1 MPVNSDVNGHLRDL
15 YVTMFK
21 GYFKL
26 PDEVGRLK
34 PRMVFAL
41 LDGLADDEKP
51 TSAGIPPHLQAF
63 YGL

>member
-41 LDGLADDEKP
+41 LEG
-51 TSAGIPPHLQAF
+51 F
-63 YGL
+63 